1 MFFSIVS
8 IIEIKRIALK
18 AVKTTEKPQTGAEM
32 IIEKKVKAGADKD
45 PNILQDIN
53 YPSTNNR

>member
-18 AVKTTEKPQTGAEM
+18 AVKTTEKPQTLEP
-32 IIEKKVKAGADKD
+32 IKTPTSYK
-45 PNILQDIN
+45 
-53 YPSTNNR
+53 T